1 LLTKS
6 AISAYFHGG
15 QKSNTLASDNIRLKE
30 APGMKPSAQP
40 KPVLNPEDMNA
51 AFAEACNSGSIE
63 RLLALYEPDAVLIQP
78 DGNLLR
84 GTGQIRIELENLLRQ
99 NGRMESRNVFCI
111 RFENIALLRGHF
123 VFRAE
128 GPDGRPAQMECCTS
142 EIVRQQPDGTWCYIV
157 DHPFGGG
164 QP

>member
-1 LLTKS
+1 
-6 AISAYFHGG
+6 
-15 QKSNTLASDNIRLKE
+15 
-30 APGMKPSAQP
+30 MKPSAQP
-40 KPVLNPEDMNA
+40 KPVLNPENMNA

-111 RFENIALLRGHF
+111 RFEKIALLRGHF